1 MIYSYYI
8 KLYLF
13 LLEHRFFCT
22 VALYFAFYVFFVNS
36 LENVALCADS
46 DPCEEAYKESL
57 KDAQQ
62 QKVSDSW
69 GKRVIN
75 GVALDGKSGKLGCAS
90 VERNGMVYVNQ
101 TFEMTDKDG
110 NTIRRIS
117 DCMSAKKSK

>member
-13 LLEHRFFCT
+13 LLEHRFFCAA
-22 VALYFAFYVFFVNS
+22 ALHFAFYVFFVNS
-36 LENVALCADS
+36 FDNVALCADS
-46 DPCEEAYKESL
+46 DPCGEAYKESL

-69 GKRVIN
+69 GKQVIS
-75 GVALDGKSGKLGCAS
+75 GVALDGKSGKLGSAA
-90 VERNGMVYVNQ
+90 VEKDGMVYVNQ
-101 TFEMTDKDG
+101 TFELTDKDG

-117 DCMSAKKSK
+117 DCISAKKSK